1 MIVNAII
8 PRTSSITAAPR
19 IAFPA
24 SVLSFPISRSVSTV
38 ILTEVAVRITP
49 INILR
54 YIAASAVI
62 PVESVK
68 K

>member
-19 IAFPA
+19 IPA